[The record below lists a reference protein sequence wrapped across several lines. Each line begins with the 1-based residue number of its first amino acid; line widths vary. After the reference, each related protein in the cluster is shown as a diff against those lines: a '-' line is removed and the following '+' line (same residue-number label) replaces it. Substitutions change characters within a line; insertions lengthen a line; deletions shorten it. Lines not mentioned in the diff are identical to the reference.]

1 MDGSFDLND
10 PQCRQ
15 DLFKIMQTGG
25 NSLQKRIKKNT
36 VTDENGNTRFR
47 TKKERDEM
55 KQRRRQA
62 RRNAINNAK
71 ESVRAKLDEY
81 SANRCKNGEPI
92 DMVTGSYLIEQ
103 CDFIIND
110 MNGIYAVERT
120 YESLLADE
128 DSPVGRGW
136 TLSLFSTAYIYDDR
150 VEIVLPDNHT
160 ETFLLTEEGYRNRRG
175 GTKRMEL
182 RAIDDG
188 YLMTEAKTKISRFY
202 DAAGKL
208 LYEADHSGNCRQYHY
223 TGKTLCRI
231 AFASGQYLDFTWE
244 ENHVKSIQD
253 CIGRRVSYRY
263 ENGLLTEAV
272 MVTGGIE
279 RYRYDSD
286 GRVTDIID
294 ANGTAYVHNEYD
306 RKGRVTRQTLYD
318 GQEYVMLYND
328 DERTNTY
335 LTPAGG
341 REVRYTYDRSHQ
353 LVCTGYQD
361 GTTQERAYDIWE
373 NIVWEKD
380 RNGNVTR
387 HTYDAYGHLLEEE
400 RSDGLVIS
408 YVYDTEGNCCHMW
421 DNGGTEIHY
430 RYDNK
435 GNLIEETE
443 QIDDNQTR
451 SVRYTYDRYGR
462 VTAFTDANGHKE
474 TYTYDSGFWES
485 TVFTTASGSEYLHRL
500 DSAGRCVAIEDA
512 DGESTYAYTCYDLLG
527 METDPLGH
535 TTRYLYDNVSDL
547 TGMVRPNQHTLNMSE
562 EKMETYKNDA
572 FHRRIS
578 RTDCTGAVYA
588 VHRDGEGNVIK
599 EINPNTYNY
608 ETEDGAGILYAYD
621 AYDRAVKVFYPDG
634 GILRRWYDPAGNL
647 IKVCS
652 PAQYNQEA
660 DNGAGYTYEYDSMGR
675 LIQTTAPNGTILRR
689 YVYDLHGNLTK
700 AVHADWIN
708 TGKTDEERIG
718 ELYVYNRIGW
728 LIEHRIPVSMRN
740 KEVLY
745 QLTKYQYDKA
755 GNRIQERRFC
765 EYQTKESE
773 SGVVHTIDYT
783 YDEDDRLIRV
793 SDCTGAVLEYH
804 YDANNRRI
812 FEKRRISGTVE
823 QIFRYLYDAGGRLI
837 ELNRTADKE
846 GCGRQSV
853 SVRYEYDKNGNNTKT
868 ILPTGAQILRE
879 YDAADRL
886 VLERH
891 VDKTC
896 GIDNTTQFSYDKA
909 GNLISIIDN
918 QGRSTQTAYDLM
930 NREIKRTERDGSV
943 TRQFYDSDGQ
953 LIKVIRPKEYARAGE
968 NGKGVQYTYDTQG
981 RVLTVIRADG
991 IIQES
996 NTYDIEGNL
1005 IHTQDATG
1013 NGIDMEYDLGGR
1025 RTKIATKGKAS
1036 QRYLYDAFGNITG
1049 ITDGEGNHTE
1059 YILDKWGRIVEI
1071 RQSDGNS
1078 EYYSYDFAGNI
1089 TRATDAAGNTTTY
1102 EYSGINQLTVMTDP
1116 TGEQEHYHYDEQDRL
1131 CRKIDRNGTKTTYA
1145 YNIYGNLTE
1154 RRARKTDGT
1163 ELSECYEYTPE
1174 GFLKSAISQGMHYSY
1189 AYDTMGRLTE
1199 KKASG
1204 RRLLSFQYDL
1214 NGNLT
1219 HQTDVTGK
1227 RTEYHY
1233 DLADNIREVWD
1244 NGKKIAEYEY
1254 NADNTIK
1261 YLKNGSLYTE
1271 YAYDADRNLIGL
1283 KTLLGTDTIV
1293 DNRYTYNGNGDR
1305 LEKYQKC
1312 GTTKYSYDKMRR
1324 LAKVEYPNAT
1334 EELFYDKAGN
1344 RTKRLYNGTEELYQ
1358 YDKRNRLTA
1367 YTKGSVTSQYEYD
1380 NAGNLLKDDKA
1391 QYTYDAFNRN
1401 TKVETFNGNIQIN
1414 RYDAEGL
1421 RHEMEENGKLVTF
1434 IYRGDEVIAEESQE
1448 DKIRYIRISVLLAS
1462 DAESAR
1468 TYYHYASDEMGS
1480 ITHVTDS
1487 ENEEILNHYEYD
1499 AWGNLTTC
1507 EEKVHNRFKFNGQQ
1521 YDPISQQYYLRAR
1534 YYNPVIGR
1542 FTQEDSYNVDGLN
1555 LYVYCRN
1562 NPVSYVD
1569 PSGNICGRRANTLMD
1584 NVLSGKALTRK
1595 ERRQL
1600 SARLRDEARNGTI
1613 SDKGRNVARQM
1624 GIDIEGIEA
1633 GIKNQAQS
1641 RQNATEDNRS
1651 ESDNKFVRPDSS
1663 QFPQTRLAVHNDL
1676 IGKGFYSTGTTDRGY
1691 VVYRDGK
1698 GREVTIKPEGEVIP
1712 TVKVPEDPNNTSP
1725 KAPKRSQRTYY
1736 DGTFIPDEINDH
1748 TTGHNVGRI
1757 SVDDFYPEPYKWV
1770 GIATWMKENSK

>member
-1 MDGSFDLND
+1 MFLDVAQLALDIVGALPIPGVSTAANLINAGVSLARGDYVGAAMSAGTALVSLIPGANSAVAAGKAAVTAAVKGSKVLKTVAAVAKVVRAVKTGAQTLNSALTTGMALWDVGTGIMDGSFDLND

-15 DLFKIMQTGG
+15 DLFTMIQAGG

-36 VTDENGNTRFR
+36 VTDEKNGNTRFR
-47 TKKERDEM
+47 TKKERDDI
-55 KQRRRQA
+55 KQHRREA
-62 RRNAINNAK
+62 RRAAINNAK
-71 ESVRAKLDEY
+71 EGVRAKLDEY

-110 MNGIYAVERT
+110 INGIYAVERT

-160 ETFLLTEEGYRNRRG
+160 ETFLKTEEGYRNRRG

-182 RAIDDG
+182 RAVDDG

-328 DERTNTY
+328 DERTNTC

-435 GNLIEETE
+435 GNLIEEIE

-728 LIEHRIPVSMRN
+728 LIEHRIPVSIQD

-783 YDEDDRLIRV
+783 YDEDDRLIGV

-918 QGRSTQTAYDLM
+918 QGRSTQIAYDLM

-968 NGKGVQYTYDTQG
+968 K
-981 RVLTVIRADG
+981 
-991 IIQES
+991 
-996 NTYDIEGNL
+996 
-1005 IHTQDATG
+1005 
-1013 NGIDMEYDLGGR
+1013 
-1025 RTKIATKGKAS
+1025 
-1036 QRYLYDAFGNITG
+1036 
-1049 ITDGEGNHTE
+1049 
-1059 YILDKWGRIVEI
+1059 RI
-1071 RQSDGNS
+1071 
-1078 EYYSYDFAGNI
+1078 
-1089 TRATDAAGNTTTY
+1089 
-1102 EYSGINQLTVMTDP
+1102 
-1116 TGEQEHYHYDEQDRL
+1116 
-1131 CRKIDRNGTKTTYA
+1131 
-1145 YNIYGNLTE
+1145 
-1154 RRARKTDGT
+1154 
-1163 ELSECYEYTPE
+1163 
-1174 GFLKSAISQGMHYSY
+1174 
-1189 AYDTMGRLTE
+1189 
-1199 KKASG
+1199 
-1204 RRLLSFQYDL
+1204 
-1214 NGNLT
+1214 
-1219 HQTDVTGK
+1219 
-1227 RTEYHY
+1227 
-1233 DLADNIREVWD
+1233 
-1244 NGKKIAEYEY
+1244 
-1254 NADNTIK
+1254 
-1261 YLKNGSLYTE
+1261 
-1271 YAYDADRNLIGL
+1271 
-1283 KTLLGTDTIV
+1283 
-1293 DNRYTYNGNGDR
+1293 
-1305 LEKYQKC
+1305 
-1312 GTTKYSYDKMRR
+1312 
-1324 LAKVEYPNAT
+1324 
-1334 EELFYDKAGN
+1334 
-1344 RTKRLYNGTEELYQ
+1344 
-1358 YDKRNRLTA
+1358 
-1367 YTKGSVTSQYEYD
+1367 
-1380 NAGNLLKDDKA
+1380 
-1391 QYTYDAFNRN
+1391 
-1401 TKVETFNGNIQIN
+1401 
-1414 RYDAEGL
+1414 
-1421 RHEMEENGKLVTF
+1421 
-1434 IYRGDEVIAEESQE
+1434 
-1448 DKIRYIRISVLLAS
+1448 
-1462 DAESAR
+1462 
-1468 TYYHYASDEMGS
+1468 
-1480 ITHVTDS
+1480 
-1487 ENEEILNHYEYD
+1487 
-1499 AWGNLTTC
+1499 
-1507 EEKVHNRFKFNGQQ
+1507 
-1521 YDPISQQYYLRAR
+1521 
-1534 YYNPVIGR
+1534 
-1542 FTQEDSYNVDGLN
+1542 
-1555 LYVYCRN
+1555 
-1562 NPVSYVD
+1562 
-1569 PSGNICGRRANTLMD
+1569 
-1584 NVLSGKALTRK
+1584 
-1595 ERRQL
+1595 
-1600 SARLRDEARNGTI
+1600 
-1613 SDKGRNVARQM
+1613 
-1624 GIDIEGIEA
+1624 
-1633 GIKNQAQS
+1633 
-1641 RQNATEDNRS
+1641 
-1651 ESDNKFVRPDSS
+1651 
-1663 QFPQTRLAVHNDL
+1663 
-1676 IGKGFYSTGTTDRGY
+1676 
-1691 VVYRDGK
+1691 
-1698 GREVTIKPEGEVIP
+1698 
-1712 TVKVPEDPNNTSP
+1712 
-1725 KAPKRSQRTYY
+1725 
-1736 DGTFIPDEINDH
+1736 
-1748 TTGHNVGRI
+1748 
-1757 SVDDFYPEPYKWV
+1757 
-1770 GIATWMKENSK
+1770 

>member
-1 MDGSFDLND
+1 MILRVYQFLII
-10 PQCRQ
+10 CQ
-15 DLFKIMQTGG
+15 DERFFRNHMI
-25 NSLQKRIKKNT
+25 S
-36 VTDENGNTRFR
+36 TD
-47 TKKERDEM
+47 
-55 KQRRRQA
+55 
-62 RRNAINNAK
+62 
-71 ESVRAKLDEY
+71 
-81 SANRCKNGEPI
+81 
-92 DMVTGSYLIEQ
+92 
-103 CDFIIND
+103 
-110 MNGIYAVERT
+110 
-120 YESLLADE
+120 
-128 DSPVGRGW
+128 
-136 TLSLFSTAYIYDDR
+136 
-150 VEIVLPDNHT
+150 H
-160 ETFLLTEEGYRNRRG
+160 
-175 GTKRMEL
+175 
-182 RAIDDG
+182 
-188 YLMTEAKTKISRFY
+188 
-202 DAAGKL
+202 
-208 LYEADHSGNCRQYHY
+208 HSGNGNNCFLVSAPLFDMPIFDS
-223 TGKTLCRI
+223 KVWLLP
-231 AFASGQYLDFTWE
+231 AFDCDKGALHHHWFDVMTCFFAPDRFFLASRFIVCKVTPGTKEFGIIK
-244 ENHVKSIQD
+244 NIHV
-253 CIGRRVSYRY
+253 
-263 ENGLLTEAV
+263 NA
-272 MVTGGIE
+272 
-279 RYRYDSD
+279 
-286 GRVTDIID
+286 
-294 ANGTAYVHNEYD
+294 
-306 RKGRVTRQTLYD
+306 
-318 GQEYVMLYND
+318 
-328 DERTNTY
+328 
-335 LTPAGG
+335 
-341 REVRYTYDRSHQ
+341 
-353 LVCTGYQD
+353 
-361 GTTQERAYDIWE
+361 
-373 NIVWEKD
+373 
-380 RNGNVTR
+380 
-387 HTYDAYGHLLEEE
+387 
-400 RSDGLVIS
+400 
-408 YVYDTEGNCCHMW
+408 CCSK
-421 DNGGTEIHY
+421 DNGRIQFCHA
-430 RYDNK
+430 RQD
-435 GNLIEETE
+435 
-443 QIDDNQTR
+443 
-451 SVRYTYDRYGR
+451 
-462 VTAFTDANGHKE
+462 AFTDANGHQE

-485 TVFTTASGSEYLHRL
+485 TVFTTASGSEYLHQF

-578 RTDCTGAVYA
+578 RT
-588 VHRDGEGNVIK
+588 
-599 EINPNTYNY
+599 
-608 ETEDGAGILYAYD
+608 
-621 AYDRAVKVFYPDG
+621 
-634 GILRRWYDPAGNL
+634 
-647 IKVCS
+647 
-652 PAQYNQEA
+652 
-660 DNGAGYTYEYDSMGR
+660 
-675 LIQTTAPNGTILRR
+675 
-689 YVYDLHGNLTK
+689 
-700 AVHADWIN
+700 
-708 TGKTDEERIG
+708 
-718 ELYVYNRIGW
+718 
-728 LIEHRIPVSMRN
+728 
-740 KEVLY
+740 
-745 QLTKYQYDKA
+745 
-755 GNRIQERRFC
+755 
-765 EYQTKESE
+765 
-773 SGVVHTIDYT
+773 
-783 YDEDDRLIRV
+783 
-793 SDCTGAVLEYH
+793 DCTGAVLEYH

-918 QGRSTQTAYDLM
+918 QGRSTQITYDLM

-968 NGKGVQYTYDTQG
+968 NGKGVQYTYDAQG

-1049 ITDGEGNHTE
+1049 ITDGEGNHTK

-1089 TRATDAAGNTTTY
+1089 TCAIDAAGNTTTY

-1227 RTEYHY
+1227 RTEYRY

-1367 YTKGSVTSQYEYD
+1367 YTKGGMTSQYKYD

-1391 QYTYDAFNRN
+1391 RYAYDVFNRN

-1421 RHEMEENGKLVTF
+1421 RHEMEENGKLVSF

-1448 DKIRYIRISVLLAS
+1448 DRIRYIRTSVLLAS

-1468 TYYHYASDEMGS
+1468 TYYHYASDEMS
-1480 ITHVTDS
+1480 SVTHVVDS

-1499 AWGNLTTC
+1499 AWGNLTVC
-1507 EEKVHNRFKFNGQQ
+1507 EEKVQNRFKFNSQQ

-1555 LYVYCRN
+1555 LYAYCRN

-1569 PSGNICGRRANTLMD
+1569 PSGSICKTAADAIIDKMKN
-1584 NVLSGKALTRK
+1584 NKATRNEQK
-1595 ERRQL
+1595 KLAAYLRNK
-1600 SARLRDEARNGTI
+1600 ARHKRL
-1613 SDKGRNVARQM
+1613 
-1624 GIDIEGIEA
+1624 
-1633 GIKNQAQS
+1633 
-1641 RQNATEDNRS
+1641 EDW
-1651 ESDNKFVRPDSS
+1651 ESDILLTIDGYTNLSRYVNQGDSNNNQGGSNPAGTPIYTGNAMPWKNGATPNSIYEQLNPD
-1663 QFPQTRLAVHNDL
+1663 
-1676 IGKGFYSTGTTDRGY
+1676 G
-1691 VVYRDGK
+1691 
-1698 GREVTIKPEGEVIP
+1698 
-1712 TVKVPEDPNNTSP
+1712 TVKSRAFYNQNGQQINRQDFDHPHYVKKLQQYCQPHEHIYIYNNGYRVGEDDGPLTPGYNNQPT
-1725 KAPKRSQRTYY
+1725 
-1736 DGTFIPDEINDH
+1736 
-1748 TTGHNVGRI
+1748 
-1757 SVDDFYPEPYKWV
+1757 
-1770 GIATWMKENSK
+1770 